1 MIILVIIMKRKKFRK
16 MCFFILIISIIL
28 IAILYLNNKKLGI
41 DKINNSDNTTKE
53 KSKNDI
59 KEAKL
64 TIVGDFLFESPF
76 YDAIN
81 AGDDRDEYFSLVKD
95 YFQNDDLSIGNME
108 VVIGNDNLKVSGTG
122 FNFCAPEWVGK
133 LMTTLNMEVLSTANN
148 HANDRGYDGVKSS
161 INFFK
166 NNSDIMTLGTNELE
180 ENVNKVHIKEVNG
193 IKFGFIAYTYGTN
206 QKLSNDKLYT
216 VNLYRKEDTLEIDKE
231 RIKKDV
237 DNIKDQV
244 DVIIAIVHFGIEFTN
259 APNNE
264 QIELANY
271 LNSLGVDI
279 LVGSHSHSIQPIKW
293 IGDEHKTLVYYSLG
307 NFVSADDDI
316 SRTGEKFDNAY
327 QFGLLS
333 TLKVTKN
340 NNKININDVETIPIV
355 NYFNKDMRNFKLI
368 PIDKYNKDYET
379 THYRYQYNFNKD
391 FILNMYN
398 EVIDEEFR

>member
-1 MIILVIIMKRKKFRK
+1 MILKKQIL
-16 MCFFILIISIIL
+16 L
-28 IAILYLNNKKLGI
+28 
-41 DKINNSDNTTKE
+41 
-53 KSKNDI
+53 
-59 KEAKL
+59 
-64 TIVGDFLFESPF
+64 GDFLFESPF

-81 AGDDRDEYFSLVKD
+81 NGDDKDEYFSLVKD

-133 LMTTLNMEVLSTANN
+133 LMTTLDMEVLSTANN

-166 NNSDIMTLGTNELE
+166 NNSDVMTLGTNELE
-180 ENVNKVHIKEVNG
+180 EDVNKAHIKEING

-216 VNLYRKEDTLEIDKE
+216 VNLYRKQDTLEIDKE
-231 RIKKDV
+231 RIKKDI

-259 APNNE
+259 TPNNE

-293 IGDEHKTLVYYSLG
+293 VGEEHKTLVYYSLG
-307 NFVSADDDI
+307 NFVSADDEI

-340 NNKININDVETIPIV
+340 NNKINISDVKAIPVI

-368 PIDKYNKDYET
+368 PIDKYTSNYET

-391 FILNMYN
+391 FVLNMYN
-398 EVIDEEFR
+398 DVIDAEFH

>member
-1 MIILVIIMKRKKFRK
+1 MVLVIIMKSKNFIK
-16 MCFFILIISIIL
+16 MCFLILIVSTIIL
-28 IAILYLNNKKLGI
+28 AIFYLNNKKL
-41 DKINNSDNTTKE
+41 DNTKNKNSNNTKVEE
-53 KSKNDI
+53 KDKA
-59 KEAKL
+59 KEANL

-76 YDAIN
+76 YDAVN
-81 AGDDRDEYFSLVKD
+81 NGDDKDEYFSLVKD
-95 YFQNDDLSIGNME
+95 YFKNDDLSIGNME

-122 FNFCAPEWVGK
+122 FNFCAPEWIGK
-133 LMTTLNMEVLSTANN
+133 LMTTLDMEVLSTANN
-148 HANDRGYDGVKSS
+148 HANDRGYDGIKSS

-166 NNSDIMTLGTNELE
+166 NNSDIMTLGTNESE
-180 ENVNKVHIKEVNG
+180 EDINKTHIKEVNG

-216 VNLYRKEDTLEIDKE
+216 VNLYRKQDTLEIDKE

-237 DNIKDQV
+237 DNIKNQV

-259 APNNE
+259 SPNNE

-333 TLKVTKN
+333 TLKVTKD
-340 NNKININDVETIPIV
+340 NNKININDVRAIPIV

-368 PIDKYNKDYET
+368 PIDKYTNDYET

-391 FILNMYN
+391 FVLNMYN
-398 EVIDEEFR
+398 EVIDAEFH

>member
-1 MIILVIIMKRKKFRK
+1 MILVIIMKSKNFIKI
-16 MCFFILIISIIL
+16 CLLILIISIIL
-28 IAILYLNNKKLGI
+28 LGIFYFNNKKL
-41 DKINNSDNTTKE
+41 DNNNNSNETKKE
-53 KSKNDI
+53 NEKNDI
-59 KEAKL
+59 KEANL

-81 AGDDRDEYFSLVKD
+81 AGDDKDEYFSLVKD

-122 FNFCAPEWVGK
+122 FNFCAPEWIGK
-133 LMTTLNMEVLSTANN
+133 LMTTLDMEVLSTANN
-148 HANDRGYDGVKSS
+148 HANDRGYEGVKSS
-161 INFFK
+161 IDFFK

-180 ENVNKVHIKEVNG
+180 KDVNKTHIKEING

-206 QKLSNDKLYT
+206 QKLSNDRLYT
-216 VNLYRKEDTLEIDKE
+216 VNLYRDQDTLEIDKE
-231 RIKKDV
+231 RIKKDI

-259 APNNE
+259 TPNNE

-333 TLKVTKN
+333 TLKVTKD
-340 NNKININDVETIPIV
+340 NNKINISNVKAIPIV

-368 PIDKYNKDYET
+368 PIDKYTEDYET
-379 THYRYQYNFNKD
+379 THYRYKYNFNKE
-391 FILNMYN
+391 FVLNMYN